1 MIGTLRASGYT
12 RKELLVHYMTLPLLV
27 TVIAAVIGNVLGYT
41 VFKNICA
48 GMYYGSYSLPT
59 YETRWNMDAFV
70 LTTIVPFVIMLLVN
84 LVLISKRLKLTPL
97 KFLRRDLSTSKKQKA
112 VKLPDI
118 RFFDRFRL
126 RIILQNKSSYI
137 TLFVGIVFANILL
150 LFGMMMKPLLSH
162 YQTEAVENML
172 ADYQYILNVP
182 DPIDEDDEYT
192 LMGIVQKLLTPS
204 LKTNT
209 EGVETFALTS
219 LKNIPKNREGES
231 ISVYGIQKDSKY
243 VSAELFEDGVTISDG
258 YAEKYGMKVGDRI
271 PGREEATFDL
281 CGGIASAGQS
291 GDGQDPYFLQPGR
304 DSYRTALLDQS
315 QPAKY
320 SRAGRVGT
328 PDPEGVHPFGR

>member
-1 MIGTLRASGYT
+1 MR
-12 RKELLVHYMTLPLLV
+12 LP
-27 TVIAAVIGNVLGYT
+27 N
-41 VFKNICA
+41 F
-48 GMYYGSYSLPT
+48 
-59 YETRWNMDAFV
+59 
-70 LTTIVPFVIMLLVN
+70 
-84 LVLISKRLKLTPL
+84 
-97 KFLRRDLSTSKKQKA
+97 
-112 VKLPDI
+112 
-118 RFFDRFRL
+118 RFFSRFRL
-126 RIILQNKSSYI
+126 RILLQNKSSYF
-137 TLFVGIVFANILL
+137 TLFLGIVFANILL

-258 YAEKYGMKVGDRI
+258 YAEKYGMKVGDTLELKEPYEDKTYSFEVKAFMPTREPLQYFCRWMSSARNSIIQRTTLTAISPTSRSRTWRNRI
-271 PGREEATFDL
+271 
-281 CGGIASAGQS
+281 
-291 GDGQDPYFLQPGR
+291 
-304 DSYRTALLDQS
+304 
-315 QPAKY
+315 
-320 SRAGRVGT
+320 SRRKL
-328 PDPEGVHPFGR
+328 RKMI